1 MKSEVKKQVAQKLAR
16 YLSDTYVLY
25 VKTQNFHWNM
35 EGEEFFMYHKLL
47 EEQYEALAEAA
58 DELAER
64 IRQLGEKAPHG
75 MTAFLEKA
83 TLCESSSTLSQKEMI
98 EILVRDHTFMV
109 ENGEELIAFCDT
121 NGDPGTS
128 DMVVGRIRD
137 HDKQAWLLKSHYQ

>member
-1 MKSEVKKQVAQKLAR
+1 MKAEVKKQVAQKLIE
-16 YLSDTYVLY
+16 YLSNTYVLY

-47 EEQYEALAEAA
+47 EEQYEALAEAV

-75 MTAFLEKA
+75 MAIFLERA
-83 TLCESSSTLSQKEMI
+83 TLSESPPTLSQKEMI
-98 EILVRDHTFMV
+98 ETLLRDNTFLV
-109 ENGEELIAFCDT
+109 ESGEEFISFCDK

-128 DMVVGRIRD
+128 DMIVGRIRD
-137 HDKQAWLLKSHYQ
+137 HDKQAWILKSHL